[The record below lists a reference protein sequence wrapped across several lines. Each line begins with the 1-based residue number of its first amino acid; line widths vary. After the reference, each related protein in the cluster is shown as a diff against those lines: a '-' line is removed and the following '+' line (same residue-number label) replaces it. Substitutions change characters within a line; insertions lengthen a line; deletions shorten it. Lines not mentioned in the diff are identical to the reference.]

1 MGKTTLHQKVC
12 VGSRRNS
19 KRLLSPQR
27 EHADTGITDITETTS
42 GH

>member
-1 MGKTTLHQKVC
+1 MDKTTLHQKVC

-27 EHADTGITDITETTS
+27 EHADITGITETTS